1 MNNLSNTN
9 MPPDDIIYSDYNT
22 SLPDGK
28 TSPECDVDDMIF
40 SSLPEI
46 KLHSDR

>member
-22 SLPDGK
+22 SLQDGK
-28 TSPECDVDDMIF
+28 TAPECDVDDMIF

-46 KLHSDR
+46 KLYSDR